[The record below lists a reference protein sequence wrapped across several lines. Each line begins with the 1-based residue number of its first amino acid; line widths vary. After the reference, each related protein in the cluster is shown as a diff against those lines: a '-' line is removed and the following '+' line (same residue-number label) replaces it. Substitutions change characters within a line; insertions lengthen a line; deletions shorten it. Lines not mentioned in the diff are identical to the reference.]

1 MASINKMLRF
11 KSVDEHGRGS
21 GAQRSN
27 AKVRANRGARINSIG
42 DDVVG
47 CVGSLI
53 NSFMPSAT
61 GWRSP

>member
-1 MASINKMLRF
+1 MLRF
-11 KSVDEHGRGS
+11 KSVDEYGRGS
-21 GAQRSN
+21 GAHRSS
-27 AKVRANRGARINSIG
+27 ARVRANRGAEINSMG

-53 NSFMPSAT
+53 NSFMPSAI